1 MNEEITR
8 LAEAAKETAELL
20 KMRGVCR
27 IGSAADGVPL
37 VQLTRELW
45 ERMFPGEETRQDGLR
60 FGIYVDGVF
69 FYYFD
74 VRA

>member
-8 LAEAAKETAELL
+8 LAEAAKEAAELL

-27 IGSAADGVPL
+27 IGSAADGEPL

-45 ERMFPGEETRQDGLR
+45 ERMSPGKEPRQEGLR
-60 FGIYVDGVF
+60 FGIYVDSVF

-74 VRA
+74 VRV

>member
-8 LAEAAKETAELL
+8 LAEVAKEAAELL

-27 IGSAADGVPL
+27 IGCAADGVPL

-45 ERMFPGEETRQDGLR
+45 ERMFPGKEPRQEWLH
-60 FGIYVDGVF
+60 FGVDVDGVF